1 MGMLQSIPAA
11 GNIWPQW
18 VGSEFT
24 GWDRVPKE
32 LNPRG
37 PIRFH
42 FDAEASCS
50 PHLFIHSASILW
62 SWPCAGSRPS
72 SWGPSIDGDR
82 PSSCGVLL
90 GHFSYGLPV
99 MHCSDSWTCQEE
111 SSIPKMRYWTY
122 SPPINISFS
131 PSPFCPTHPSV
142 PPRSL

>member
-32 LNPRG
+32 LNQEVPFGFTLMQRVL
-37 PIRFH
+37 R
-42 FDAEASCS
+42 SY
-50 PHLFIHSASILW
+50 HLFTHSASILW
-62 SWPCAGSRPS
+62 SWPCARNHPS

-142 PPRSL
+142 PTRSL